1 MDKKKMIKSKRK
13 GFTALAMIVV
23 AILLLVGVG
32 LLGLG
37 FNSRVL
43 GIRNATGATARCA
56 ADAGLTKAL
65 FEMNEKLKIKP
76 WDDTILPQVTNET
89 LPSCAATFSYEVT
102 KNSYGAYA
110 VESVGKCME
119 AEKKVNCTLGLV
131 SPFTSSLFVEESLVI
146 KAGTQV
152 NGYNSDDPFDTDA
165 DVKIGTNST
174 ASDSIDLG
182 SGVVVDG
189 QVLVGVGGNVD
200 TVIKDGGA
208 TTGDRYAIT
217 SEMEFPEITVPPLPD
232 KNTSITSHGS
242 VVMLGP
248 ADSGEYDKIDLK
260 KGVFPSVLVISG
272 GEVVL
277 YITDYVDL
285 GNDCEIVIANGASLT
300 LYLDGDLVA
309 SNTASINNL
318 NDPGSFKL
326 YGTGEDQI
334 IDLKAKSDFSG
345 AIYAP
350 NADITLRAN
359 GDFYGSFVGANIE
372 QKSDSNFYYDETLA
386 MSNLND
392 VAVRFV
398 VKYWNE
404 I

>member
-1 MDKKKMIKSKRK
+1 MDNKKIMKSKRK
-13 GFTALAMIVV
+13 GFTALAMVIV
-23 AILLLVGVG
+23 AILLIVGVG

-37 FNSRVL
+37 FNARIL
-43 GIRNATGATARCA
+43 GIRNATAITARCA

-76 WDDTILPQVTNET
+76 WDDSNLPQATNEA
-89 LPSCAATFSYEVT
+89 LPSCTATFSYNIT
-102 KNSYGAYA
+102 KDIYGVYSI
-110 VESVGKCME
+110 ESVGKYSK
-119 AEKKVNCTLGLV
+119 AEKKVRCVLGLV
-131 SPFTSSLFVEESLVI
+131 SPFTSSLFVQENLTI
-146 KAGTQV
+146 KAGTKV
-152 NGYNSDDPFDTDA
+152 NGYNSDDLFDTDA
-165 DVKIGTNST
+165 DVKIGTNSIL
-174 ASDSIDLG
+174 ADSIDLG

-189 QVLVGVGGNVD
+189 QVLVGVGGDID

-217 SEMEFPEITVPPLPD
+217 SEMEFPVVTVPPLPD
-232 KNTSITSHGS
+232 KNKDIKAHGS

-248 ADSGEYDKIDLK
+248 ADSGEYGSIDLK

-272 GEVVL
+272 GQVVL
-277 YITDYVDL
+277 HVTDYVEL
-285 GNDCEIVIANGASLT
+285 GNECEIVVANGASLV

-318 NDPGSFKL
+318 NDPASFKL

-334 IDLKAKSDFSG
+334 IDLKAKSNFSG

-359 GDFYGSFVGANIE
+359 GDFYGSFVGSNIE

-386 MSNLND
+386 MSSLND
-392 VAVRFV
+392 IAVHFV
-398 VKYWNE
+398 VKNWNE